1 MLLAVHISDGILT
14 APWLIGGFGVAGVL
28 YLLGCWGMEEKDIDE
43 LPKIALLTAAFFVIT
58 SIHLKVGPTSVHL
71 LATGLLGV
79 LLGRRACLA
88 ILVALLLQ
96 AVFGH
101 GGFTTLGINS
111 VILAVPALAAGAAF
125 AACQRLALLRLPP
138 VRSAFV
144 AATALIW
151 LLAGAFSLILLYE
164 NSLHDTVDVAHAW
177 SLTLSPTV
185 LLVVMV
191 LAGISAVV
199 ERVLETAPEFPLG
212 LMIGGLTALA
222 TVTLNCL
229 VLYFGVAEDW
239 HQLVLLVF
247 IPHLPIAV
255 LEGIVLG
262 FTVGYLARV
271 KPEMVGCPTAAR
283 IECVVDSAS

>member
-14 APWLIGGFGVAGVL
+14 APWLIGGFALAGAL
-28 YLLGCWGMEEKDIDE
+28 YLIGCWGLGEKDLDE

-111 VILAVPALAAGAAF
+111 VILAVPTLAAGAGF

-138 VRSAFV
+138 VRTAFV
-144 AATALIW
+144 IGTALIW
-151 LLAGAFSLILLYE
+151 LLAGAFSVILLFE
-164 NSLHDTVDVAHAW
+164 NSLRDTVDVAHAL

-185 LLVVMV
+185 LLVVAV
-191 LAGISAVV
+191 LAGITAVV

-212 LMIGGLTALA
+212 LMIGGLTALL
-222 TVTLNCL
+222 TVALNGL
-229 VLYFGVAEDW
+229 VLCFGVHEDW
-239 HQLVLLVF
+239 HKLVLLVV
-247 IPHLPIAV
+247 IPHLPVAV
-255 LEGIVLG
+255 IEGLVLG

-271 KPEMVGCPTAAR
+271 KPEMVGWSTQEK
-283 IECVVDSAS
+283 IECLVDSAS